1 MNEDEGDKI
10 FNLFGSDLESDLD
23 LTTDRAVSQVS
34 AFLQSVVN
42 IVLRDGGGWQEDVEK
57 SFGLREDLELI
68 LSRYIDEGT
77 LLDLHKLTETRHNL
91 TSLISPGNWFVI
103 AHKKSTKEIAWMV
116 IALMIQN
123 LYVEQTVKNMV
134 DKNDVLE

>member
-1 MNEDEGDKI
+1 MPEDESDKI
-10 FNLFGSDLESDLD
+10 FNLFGADHPDLD
-23 LTTDRAVSQVS
+23 LTKDKAVTQVS

-42 IVLRDGGGWQEDVEK
+42 IVLRNGGIWQEDIEK
-57 SFGLREDLELI
+57 SFQLREDIELI
-68 LSRYIDEGT
+68 LSRYITEET
-77 LLDLHKLTETRHNL
+77 LMDLHKLTETHYNL
-91 TSLISPGNWFVI
+91 TSLVSPGNWFVI

-123 LYVEQTVKNMV
+123 LYIEQTLKNMV